1 MAPLVFDIETKNTF
15 FDVGEN
21 DPAKLDISVVCIYDF
36 ASNTMKSFQEHELK
50 DLWPYIENADAL
62 IGYNSEHFDI
72 PLLNKYYAGDL
83 TKIKSIDL
91 MKTIQK
97 SLGRRIKLQDVA
109 SATLG
114 VSKSGQ
120 GLDAI
125 TWWKE
130 GAIDKIIEY
139 CLKDVSITRDLYNYM
154 KTNKKVSI
162 PDGSNTYQID
172 LDITD
177 WEIVGAS
184 KLTHAMP
191 F

>member
-21 DPAKLDISVVCIYDF
+21 DPAKLDISIVGIYDF
-36 ASNTMKSFQEHELK
+36 ATNTLKSFQEHELK
-50 DLWPYIENADAL
+50 DLWPYIENADSL
-62 IGYNSEHFDI
+62 IGYNSDHFDI
-72 PLLNKYYAGDL
+72 PLLNKYYPGDL

-97 SLGRRIKLQDVA
+97 TLGRRIKLQDVA

-114 VSKSGQ
+114 VSKGGH

-125 TWWKE
+125 TWWKNGE
-130 GAIDKIIEY
+130 IDKIVEY

-154 KTNKKVSI
+154 KENKKVLI
-162 PDGSNTYQID
+162 PDGSSTYQLN
-172 LDITD
+172 LDVSE
-177 WEIVGAS
+177 WEDMVEA

-191 F
+191 W

>member
-36 ASNTMKSFQEHELK
+36 ATNTMKSFQEHELK
-50 DLWPYIENADAL
+50 NLWPYIENADSL
-62 IGYNSEHFDI
+62 IGYNSDHFDI

-109 SATLG
+109 IATLG

-125 TWWKE
+125 TWWKNGE
-130 GAIDKIIEY
+130 IDKIIEY
-139 CLKDVSITRDLYNYM
+139 CLKDVSITRDLYNHM

-172 LDITD
+172 LDISD
-177 WEIVGAS
+177 WEITDTS

>member
-21 DPAKLDISVVCIYDF
+21 NPAKLDISVVGIYDF
-36 ASNTMKSFQEHELK
+36 ATDTLKAFQEHELK
-50 DLWPYIENADAL
+50 DMWHFFEKADAI

-109 SATLG
+109 HATLG

-125 TWWKE
+125 TWWKNGE
-130 GAIDKIIEY
+130 IEKIIEY
-139 CLKDVSITRDLYNYM
+139 CLKDVSITRDLFNHI
-154 KTNKKVSI
+154 KTNKKILV
-162 PDGSNTYQID
+162 PDGEKTFELS
-172 LDITD
+172 LDISD
-177 WEIVGAS
+177 WDS
-184 KLTHAMP
+184 KEKTAMTHAMP
-191 F
+191 W